1 MMTTGNDMPFVESES
16 ASRHRQYITD
26 AERYRAIRDACPP
39 TLLGCMLERLGTA
52 LIAWGRRLCKRGGME
67 VKVTFTP
74 APRNRPRAA

>member
-1 MMTTGNDMPFVESES
+1 MLTAESGS
-16 ASRHRQYITD
+16 VSQHRQYISD

-39 TLLGCMLERLGTA
+39 TLIGRVLERLGTA

-74 APRNRPRAA
+74 TAGNRPHRPRAA